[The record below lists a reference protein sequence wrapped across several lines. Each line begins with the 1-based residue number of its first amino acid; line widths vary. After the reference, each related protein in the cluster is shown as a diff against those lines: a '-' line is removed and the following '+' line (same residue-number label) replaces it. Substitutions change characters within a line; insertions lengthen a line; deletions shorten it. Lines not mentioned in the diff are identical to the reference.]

1 MIGSNDFKKGMVI
14 KLNNEP
20 FQVVDISLVKPGK
33 GSSFAQTKLKHLIS
47 GKVLDR
53 NFKSGEQF
61 DEMDLEYKNATYV
74 YHDRNNLVFQDP
86 KTNERITLPLEIAGT
101 RVNFMKEKM
110 PASLMSI
117 DEKIFDF
124 KITPKVEMKVIEA
137 MPATKGNTAN
147 GALKLVKIETGY
159 EINVPL
165 FIKEGDVIRINSD
178 TGDYVERVN

>member
-14 KLNNEP
+14 KVNNEP
-20 FQVVDISLVKPGK
+20 FQVVDIALVKPGK
-33 GSSFAQTKLKHLIS
+33 GTSFAQTKLKHLIS

-61 DEMDLEYKNATYV
+61 DEMELEYKNATYV
-74 YHDRNNLVFQDP
+74 YHDRNNLIFQDP
-86 KTNERITLPLEIAGT
+86 VTNERISMPLETAGS

-110 PASLMSI
+110 LVSLMSI
-117 DEKIFDF
+117 DGKIFDF
-124 KITPKVEMKVIEA
+124 KIPPKVEMKIIEA

-147 GALKLVKIETGY
+147 GALKSVKIETGY

>member
-14 KLNNEP
+14 KVNNEP

-33 GSSFAQTKLKHLIS
+33 GASFAQTKLKHLIS

-61 DEMDLEYKNATYV
+61 DEMDLEYKNAVYV
-74 YHDRNNLVFQDP
+74 YHDRNNLIFQDP
-86 KTNERITLPLEIAGT
+86 KTNERISMPLETAGN
-101 RVNFMKEKM
+101 RINFMKEKM
-110 PASLMSI
+110 PVSLMSI

-124 KITPKVEMKVIEA
+124 KITPKVEMKIIEA

-147 GALKLVKIETGY
+147 GAMKSVKLENGY
-159 EINVPL
+159 EMNVPL
-165 FIKEGDVIRINSD
+165 FIKEGDIIRINSD

>member
-110 PASLMSI
+110 PVSLMSI

-159 EINVPL
+159 EINVPI